1 MARKPRAAA
10 SEDAPPETAA
20 PRPPRRPRKAT
31 SDTPAT
37 ESARAPHAAEADGT
51 SAREARPATARKP
64 RPKKVVA
71 GTKAVVAAKG
81 TPAPNAPATDGP
93 RPNRATRR
101 AALQPATV
109 ANDASASGPAPPNRA
124 GRRAALKPVTTA
136 DEPAPPNRAARRA
149 AARASGGLVNATP
162 APAPEPKPARERP
175 AVEAAPSAKDRRPRP
190 PKDKTP
196 KDTSVK
202 ALRPDLLP
210 SKAEILAFIASH
222 PGSGKREVARH
233 FGIGGGAKVAL
244 KRLLK
249 ELAEEGEVEKKHR
262 KLVRSGDLPPVLV
275 LSVVE
280 RDRDGDLVAQPAEWD
295 ETTGDA
301 PRIFVAAQKQPR
313 NARIRVPAPAVG
325 DRVLARISGSPGSYT
340 ARVMKV
346 LERRPESMLGIVRHT
361 GAEWRLEPISKKER
375 EAVLDPQTLAGAK
388 DGDLVRAALTRTG
401 PRLHPRVEVVEIV
414 GSMTGEKAVSM
425 LAIHAHAIPHVFP
438 AAVLAEAEEAP
449 VRISRKDREDWRDLP
464 LVTIDPP
471 DAKDHDDAV
480 HAAPD
485 DDASNPGGFVCTVAI
500 ADVGLYVRP
509 GTALDHEARLRGNSV
524 YFPDRVVPML
534 PERIS
539 NDLCSL
545 REGLDRPALAVRMVF
560 DAEGRKRTHSFHRI
574 LMRSAAKLSYAAA
587 QAAFD
592 AGADPVGDDL
602 GAPVLRPLWAAY
614 QVLARGRAA
623 REPLALELPERK
635 VLVGPDGQIE
645 RIMTAVTLEANRL
658 IEEFMIQANVA
669 AAETLEKQKSP
680 LVYRIH
686 DAPSLAKLESLRE
699 FLGSIEVSLPKQGN
713 LRPSHFNQILTR
725 LKETEHGRIIHEVV
739 LRSQSQA
746 EYSPANIGHFGL
758 NLRRYAHF
766 TSPIRRYADLIVH
779 RGLIRALGLGDGALP
794 DGIEAELPE
803 ISAEISA
810 TERRAMAAERET
822 IDRLVAYWL
831 ADRIGATFTGRIAG
845 VTRSGLFVKLDE
857 TGADGFIPIGTIG
870 ADYYVHDEGRHA
882 LVGRNSGETHRLGDQ
897 VEVKLVEVAPV
908 AGALRFQLLSE
919 GSVGKS
925 RPRPGGRPDKG
936 FRGFKGNRPGPRGS
950 KGGRRR

>member
-1 MARKPRAAA
+1 MAVAT
-10 SEDAPPETAA
+10 ETAPTKP
-20 PRPPRRPRKAT
+20 PRVARAKAENRDPDSPKPPRRPR
-31 SDTPAT
+31 
-37 ESARAPHAAEADGT
+37 
-51 SAREARPATARKP
+51 
-64 RPKKVVA
+64 
-71 GTKAVVAAKG
+71 AAK
-81 TPAPNAPATDGP
+81 PVAPVDAPATD
-93 RPNRATRR
+93 
-101 AALQPATV
+101 
-109 ANDASASGPAPPNRA
+109 APPSTATPPASDIRRLPKREGAPSKTRA
-124 GRRAALKPVTTA
+124 RKSAPAASLAPSGERAF
-136 DEPAPPNRAARRA
+136 EPAEPKARLERKGEGATPVAPETAPPHPSSLSEPSVRKAQKPSPRTGRGDERGPSAKPA
-149 AARASGGLVNATP
+149 AAKRRSPETAKP
-162 APAPEPKPARERP
+162 AAPEAEARERFR
-175 AVEAAPSAKDRRPRP
+175 S
-190 PKDKTP
+190 KDKTP
-196 KDTSVK
+196 KIETLKS
-202 ALRPDLLP
+202 LRPDLLP
-210 SKAEILAFIASH
+210 AKETLLRFISEH
-222 PGSGKREVARH
+222 PGAGRREIARH
-233 FGIGGGAKVAL
+233 FGIGGGAKIAL
-244 KRLLK
+244 KRILK

-262 KLVRSGDLPPVLV
+262 KLVRPGDLPPVLV

-295 ETTGDA
+295 ETTGDP
-301 PRIFVAAQKQPR
+301 PRLFVATQKQPR

-325 DRVLARISGSPGSYT
+325 DRVLARISGAPGSYS

-346 LERRPESMLGIVRHT
+346 LERRPESLLGIVRHT

-388 DGDLVRAALTRTG
+388 EGDLVRAALTRTG

-414 GSMTGEKAVSM
+414 GSMKGEKAVSM
-425 LAIHAHAIPHVFP
+425 LAIHAHGIPHVFP
-438 AAVLAEAEEAP
+438 AAVLAESEAAP
-449 VRISRKDREDWRDLP
+449 ARISSKSREDWRDLP

-480 HAAPD
+480 HAVRDEDP
-485 DDASNPGGFVCTVAI
+485 SNPGGYVCTVAI
-500 ADVGLYVRP
+500 ADVGLYVQP
-509 GTALDHEARLRGNSV
+509 GTAMDHEARLRGNSV

-545 REGLDRPALAVRMVF
+545 REKVDRPALAVRMVF
-560 DAEGRKRTHSFHRI
+560 GADGRKRTHSFHRI

-592 AGADPVGDDL
+592 AGTDPVGDEI
-602 GAPVLRPLWAAY
+602 GTPVLRPLWDAY

-623 REPLALELPERK
+623 REPLELVLPERK
-635 VLVGPDGQIE
+635 VVVGPDGQIE
-645 RIMTAVTLEANRL
+645 RIVTAVTLEANRL

-669 AAETLEKQKSP
+669 AAETLEKEKSP

-725 LKETEHGRIIHEVV
+725 LRETEHGRIIHEVV

-779 RGLIRALGLGDGALP
+779 RGLVRALGLGEGALP
-794 DGIEAELPE
+794 AGIEAELPE

-822 IDRLVAYWL
+822 IDRLVAHWL

-870 ADYYVHDEGRHA
+870 SDYYVHDEGRHA
-882 LVGRNSGETHRLGDQ
+882 LVGRNTGETHRLGDE

-908 AGALRFQLLSE
+908 AGALRFQLLSP
-919 GSVGKS
+919 GTVTTGRV
-925 RPRPGGRPDKG
+925 RPRDDRPQKG

-950 KGGRRR
+950 KGARRR